1 MGIEVPVHTGLKCWQ
16 RYDLNVILQSKKK
29 KNKRG
34 YYEATLIP
42 ISDDSKS
49 VPDFGI
55 TDAFIKE
62 VEKQIY
68 EAPEYYFWTHKDGN
82 INGNL
87 VTVILVLINYRSKI
101 FD

>member
-1 MGIEVPVHTGLKCWQ
+1 MTQ
-16 RYDLNVILQSKKK
+16 
-29 KNKRG
+29 
-34 YYEATLIP
+34 
-42 ISDDSKS
+42 S

-62 VEKQIY
+62 VENKSMKLLNIISG
-68 EAPEYYFWTHKDGN
+68 PIKDGN

>member
-1 MGIEVPVHTGLKCWQ
+1 LEFLYGYRSSSTYRPNAGK
-16 RYDLNVILQSKKK
+16 RYDLNVIFCKVKKI
-29 KNKRG
+29 KRG

-42 ISDDSKS
+42 ITDDSKS

-68 EAPEYYFWTHKDGN
+68 EAPEYFWTHIKME
-82 INGNL
+82 
-87 VTVILVLINYRSKI
+87 T
-101 FD
+101 

>member
-1 MGIEVPVHTGLKCWQ
+1 MTQ
-16 RYDLNVILQSKKK
+16 
-29 KNKRG
+29 
-34 YYEATLIP
+34 
-42 ISDDSKS
+42 S

-55 TDAFIKE
+55 TDAFIQE
-62 VEKQIY
+62 VENKSMKLLNIISG
-68 EAPEYYFWTHKDGN
+68 PIKDGN